1 MSSGKLSVGETSK
14 PAGEFRFVFYTGD
27 FDAAVA
33 FYQNGLGLK
42 AFEQWHRAPDDRGVI
57 FRAASGMIE
66 ILCSAEHRGAP
77 PGGAWLLIEVEDVN
91 EFYQQ
96 LCNKGVPIKEELL
109 NTPWGH
115 RRFIVSD
122 PDGNDLSFFS
132 IIR

>member
-1 MSSGKLSVGETSK
+1 MSKGEFSIGG
-14 PAGEFRFVFYTGD
+14 ACNRLGEFRFLFYAGD

-42 AFEQWHRAPDDRGVI
+42 VFEQWNRAPDDRGIV

-66 ILCSAEHRGAP
+66 ILCCAEHAGTP
-77 PGGAWLLIEVEDVN
+77 CGSSLLIEVEDVD

-96 LCNKGVPIKEELL
+96 LCNKHVPIKEELL